1 LEQNED
7 KTIPSILKRLDK
19 IEAEL
24 FRIKEILLPKEDIQ
38 TRAIPA
44 PSIKP
49 KEEIVRREEKFMG
62 KEDSKLSL
70 ENVIGTKWIGRVGMI
85 AIIFGIAF
93 FLKYSFDN
101 KLIGETGRIILGI
114 FCGSC
119 FIGAGEYFQKKKNW
133 PTYGQILTGGGFS
146 ILYFSIYAAFAF
158 YHLVSQF
165 FAFVALIAI
174 TTTGITLS
182 IRYSAI
188 SIAVIGILGGFLTP
202 LILSTGENRPISL
215 FSYIM
220 MLDIGIML
228 VVYFKQWHSIG
239 IASLIG
245 TILMYTAWHGKFYTI
260 DQQLTAFS
268 IVTVFFF
275 FYNLYVLFSSF
286 KRKVSYAEQAIIIL
300 SAAFYLIS
308 FYSQNQHEN
317 NWNLKSFTLAI
328 SFIEILFATL
338 LLRLSS
344 EGKSIIYNFTGASV
358 VFNIISIFAI
368 FEKSWIT
375 AALAAEMVIFTY
387 IGIRLNKFPLRFIA
401 YILGILS
408 FIRFFLIEVELILGP
423 FERYNLFFNRRFL
436 ICSFVIAAFYIT
448 LSLLV
453 KNKDNLIKDEPKVII
468 PGTLIITQFL
478 SVFLLSIEF
487 YDFYK
492 FSAPD
497 RFIAL
502 TEFKYARQLS
512 LSIIWAL
519 YASVITGIGIVKKI
533 RLLRILGII
542 LIGATIFKVFL
553 IDLSELKTIYRIT
566 SFIILG
572 LLLLAVSYLYNRFK
586 HLIFGENK
594 YG

>member
-1 LEQNED
+1 MEQNKD

-19 IEAEL
+19 IEAEISQ
-24 FRIKEILLPKEDIQ
+24 IKEILVPKEDIQ
-38 TRAIPA
+38 TRVIPA
-44 PSIKP
+44 PSITP
-49 KEEIVRREEKFMG
+49 KEEIAKRKEKIIG
-62 KEDSKLSL
+62 KEGSKLSL
-70 ENVIGTKWIGRVGMI
+70 EKVIGTKWIGRVGMI

-114 FCGSC
+114 FCGSS
-119 FIGAGEYFQKKKNW
+119 FIGVGEYFQKKKNW
-133 PTYGQILTGGGFS
+133 PIYGQILTGGGFS
-146 ILYFSIYAAFAF
+146 ILYISIYAAFAF

-202 LILSTGENRPISL
+202 IMLSTGENRPVSL

-220 MLDIGIML
+220 MLDIGIMS
-228 VVYFKQWHSIG
+228 VVYFKQWRSIG

-268 IVTVFFF
+268 IVTVFFL
-275 FYNLYVLFSSF
+275 FYNSYVLLSSF
-286 KRKVSYAEQAIIIL
+286 NQKVSYAEHSIAIL

-308 FYSQNQHEN
+308 FYSQNQFEN
-317 NWNLKSFTLAI
+317 NWNLKSFVLAI
-328 SFIEILFATL
+328 SFIEIFFAIL
-338 LLRLSS
+338 LLRLPS
-344 EGKSIIYNFTGASV
+344 EIKNIILNFAGISF
-358 VFNIISIFAI
+358 VFNIIAIFAI

-375 AALAAEMVIFTY
+375 AALATEMVIFTY
-387 IGIRLNKFPLRFIA
+387 MGVKFNSSPVRFIA
-401 YILGILS
+401 YFLGLLS
-408 FIRFFLIEVELILGP
+408 FIRFFVTEVELVLGP
-423 FERYNLFFNRRFL
+423 FEKFNLILNRRFL
-436 ICSFVIAAFYIT
+436 ICSFIIAAFYII
-448 LSLLV
+448 LIFLF
-453 KNKDNLIKDEPKVII
+453 KNKDKLKKDESMVII
-468 PGTLIITQFL
+468 PGILIVTQFL

-487 YDFYK
+487 YDFYRL
-492 FSAPD
+492 SAPD

-519 YASVITGIGIVKKI
+519 YASVIIGVGIVKKI
-533 RLLRILGII
+533 GLLRILGII
-542 LIGATIFKVFL
+542 LTGATILKVFL
-553 IDLSELKTIYRIT
+553 FDLSELKTIYRIT
-566 SFIILG
+566 SFVILG
-572 LLLLAVSYLYNRFK
+572 LLLLTVSYLYNRFK
-586 HLIFGENK
+586 HRIFGEDKNA
-594 YG
+594 